1 VGAVEVEEA
10 VSRRTKRR
18 ELRRAIARRARDRQ
32 RNGRMVCMVE
42 VDEAMIDVLVRA
54 GVLADGISDRR
65 EIAGAIVRLVRSR
78 DQSR

>member
-1 VGAVEVEEA
+1 MARR
-10 VSRRTKRR
+10 SRRRR

-54 GVLADGISDRR
+54 GHLRDGISDRR
-65 EIAGAIVRLVRSR
+65 EIAGAIARLVRSR

>member
-1 VGAVEVEEA
+1 VEVEEA

>member
-1 VGAVEVEEA
+1 MARR
-10 VSRRTKRR
+10 SRRRR

-54 GVLADGISDRR
+54 GVLADGVSDRR
-65 EIAGAIVRLVRSR
+65 EIAGAIARLVRSR
-78 DQSR
+78 DQSLNHG